1 MKTAHS
7 RYLTINSHAQRGTA
21 ALLISLVILT
31 LITFVSL
38 YTSKTVIVE
47 QQISGNEYRSRVAFE
62 AAEAGMAAALTYAE
76 VDPDRDNDG
85 DLTDELIFDDAALP
99 ADRRVQMNGV
109 GTNDDKAF
117 TNNSTVIVRMAGT
130 TTQVDITA
138 LGISGDGSATR
149 TISKTIQ
156 VVEPMPNFPA
166 QPYTAR
172 GTVTVSGNAQIYNP
186 EGRTTVL
193 SGKDYDMTVGGA
205 AAQTY
210 IADKNHAN
218 DPDCLGGSN
227 KCTDPNY
234 SSLFGCSTG
243 ETGSATSTINVK
255 CDVVVSSSTA
265 ITGIDIIE
273 YDGNLANLTSSE
285 FFYNFF
291 GLTKTAFKKRMEP
304 REIPAADF
312 ENDHDDASNPGVHGA
327 RGEIIWVD
335 GDVNSQTIIAG
346 CDYDM
351 SVAASAPNN
360 KAGPFDENCSSG
372 GANNELAPVIIIID
386 GNLEMTAGT
395 IIFGLVYVTGD
406 IITHGTP
413 EFQGAVVQESTT
425 SAVTGALEIWYDSG
439 ILEMTQDNGPLG
451 GASGSWKDF

>member
-1 MKTAHS
+1 MIWSGSDRGNKVMKTVHS
-7 RYLTINSHAQRGTA
+7 RYLAINSHAQRGTA

-38 YTSKTVIVE
+38 YTSKTVVVE

-62 AAEAGMAAALTYAE
+62 AAEAGLAAALTYAE

-85 DLTDELIFDDAALP
+85 VISDELIFDNAASP
-99 ADRRVQMNGV
+99 ADRRVQMSGV
-109 GTNDDKAF
+109 GANNTKAF
-117 TNNSTVIVRMAGT
+117 TNNSQVVVRLDGT
-130 TTQVDITA
+130 TTQVDITS

-149 TISKTIQ
+149 TITETIE
-156 VVEPMPNFPA
+156 VLDPLPNFPA

-193 SGKDYDMTVGGA
+193 TGENYDMTVGGA

-227 KCTDPNY
+227 KCIDPNY
-234 SSLFGCSTG
+234 SGKFGCGTG

-265 ITGIDIIE
+265 IQGIDIIE
-273 YDGNLANLTSSE
+273 YDGNLANLDAE
-285 FFYNFF
+285 DYFFNFF
-291 GLTKTAFKKRMEP
+291 GLKKSTFKARMAP
-304 REIPAADF
+304 RVVPAADF
-312 ENDHDDASNPGVHGA
+312 ENDYDDATNPGVHGA
-327 RGEIIWVD
+327 RGEVIWVD

-351 SVAASAPNN
+351 SVAA
-360 KAGPFDENCSSG
+360 
-372 GANNELAPVIIIID
+372 
-386 GNLEMTAGT
+386 
-395 IIFGLVYVTGD
+395 
-406 IITHGTP
+406 
-413 EFQGAVVQESTT
+413 AVP
-425 SAVTGALEIWYDSG
+425 LEIPIMCCHRLLSLSMATWR
-439 ILEMTQDNGPLG
+439 
-451 GASGSWKDF
+451 